1 MSDPGPF
8 GPDGPFGMNFFAD
21 LNRLFAQQGPISWDV
36 TRQIALSV
44 VGAEGSE
51 PNVDPVERMR
61 VEQLA
66 RVAELQVTAATG
78 LSVDRHGPVSVVPV
92 TRAAYVQNALE
103 AYRPLFEGL
112 GRSLAAEAG
121 APEVLEASADD
132 PSGMF
137 GGLMQLLNPM
147 LLGMTA
153 GSLLG
158 HLGLRDLAMY
168 DLPVPRPA
176 TTELQLVSAN
186 LGAFEA
192 EHSLSGDDLRLWLCL
207 DLLTRHAVLSVPHIG
222 QALGDLLSDYAAL
235 FRPDPS
241 TLEDKLGSLDMSTL
255 SDPSSIQDLFGDPE
269 VLLGAMQ
276 SDAQRLILPRLETL
290 VAVVLGYADHQV
302 DQLAAKML
310 GAGGQSIGQAVR
322 ARRFEQDQADRF
334 VERLLGLDVTE
345 GLISRGRDFV
355 TGIIDRA
362 GPDALG
368 RLWSDDELPTAAEL
382 GAPGLWLA
390 RVGLGGNLEDDTALR
405 GDLSFDIPDDISELD
420 DLDD

>member
-1 MSDPGPF
+1 MLGVSDPGPF

-21 LNRLFAQQGPISWDV
+21 LNKLFAQQGPISWDV
-36 TRQIALSV
+36 ARQIALSI
-44 VGAEGSE
+44 VGAEGNE

-61 VEQLA
+61 IEQLA

-78 LSVDRHGPVSVVPV
+78 LSVDRQGPVTVVPV

-103 AYRPLFEGL
+103 AFRPLFEGL

-121 APEVLEASADD
+121 APEALEASPDD

-137 GGLMQLLNPM
+137 GGLMQMLNPM

-168 DLPVPRPA
+168 DLPVPQPA
-176 TTELQLVSAN
+176 VTELQLVNAN
-186 LGAFEA
+186 LAMFEA
-192 EHSLSGDDLRLWLCL
+192 EHSLAGDDLRLWLCL
-207 DLLTRHAVLSVPHIG
+207 DVLTRHAVLSVPHIG
-222 QALGDLLSDYAAL
+222 QALADLLSDYAAL

-241 TLEDKLGSLDMSTL
+241 ALEDKLGSLDMSAL
-255 SDPSSIQDLFGDPE
+255 GDPSSIQNLFGDPE

-290 VAVVLGYADHQV
+290 VAVVLGYADHHV
-302 DQLAAKML
+302 DELADKML
-310 GAGGQSIGQAVR
+310 GGRGQTIAAAVR
-322 ARRFEQDQADRF
+322 AQRFEQDQADRF

-345 GLISRGRDFV
+345 ALISRGRGFV
-355 TGIIDRA
+355 TGILDRA
-362 GPDALG
+362 GPDALA

-390 RVGLGGNLEDDTALR
+390 RVGVG
-405 GDLSFDIPDDISELD
+405 GDLDEDVSFEIPDDISELD
-420 DLDD
+420 DLE

>member
-21 LNRLFAQQGPISWDV
+21 LNKLFAQQGPISWDV
-36 TRQIALSV
+36 TRQIALSI
-44 VGAEGSE
+44 VGTEGNE
-51 PNVDPVERMR
+51 PNVDPVERIR
-61 VEQLA
+61 IEQLA

-78 LSVDRHGPVSVVPV
+78 LSVDRQGPVTVVPV

-103 AYRPLFEGL
+103 AFRPLFEGL

-121 APEVLEASADD
+121 APEALEASPDD
-132 PSGMF
+132 PTGMF
-137 GGLMQLLNPM
+137 GGLMQMLNPM

-168 DLPVPRPA
+168 DLPVPRP
-176 TTELQLVSAN
+176 TVSELQLVNAN
-186 LGAFEA
+186 LGVFEA
-192 EHSLSGDDLRLWLCL
+192 EDSLAGDDLRLWLCL
-207 DLLTRHAVLSVPHIG
+207 DVLTRHAVLSVPHIG
-222 QALGDLLSDYAAL
+222 QALADLLSDYASL

-241 TLEDKLGSLDMSTL
+241 ALEDKLGSLDMSAL
-255 SDPSSIQDLFGDPE
+255 SDPTSIQNLFGDPE

-290 VAVVLGYADHQV
+290 VAVVLGYADHHV
-302 DQLAAKML
+302 DELAEKML
-310 GAGGQSIGQAVR
+310 GGSGQTIAAAVR
-322 ARRFEQDQADRF
+322 AQRFEQDQADRF

-345 GLISRGRDFV
+345 ALISRGRGFV
-355 TGIIDRA
+355 TGVLDRA
-362 GPDALG
+362 GPDALA

-390 RVGLGGNLEDDTALR
+390 RVGAG
-405 GDLSFDIPDDISELD
+405 GDLDEDVSFEIPDDISELD
-420 DLDD
+420 DLE